1 MYKFS
6 DEVLL
11 VRKAEA
17 GPKACFRIE
26 PRRTYERYEL
36 RWLGHPQKEHQL
48 LCAPGGWHDS
58 PGEHDHGEPS
68 GARRVGAA
76 TATAMDGR
84 HGGHAVLYLKA
95 GDLVADGF
103 RSCV

>member
-1 MYKFS
+1 MYKS
-6 DEVLL
+6 V
-11 VRKAEA
+11 VRYSWRKELNA
-17 GPKACFRIE
+17 GAKACFRIE

-36 RWLGHPQKEHQL
+36 RWLGHPQKKHQL

-103 RSCV
+103 RR